1 MQQNSTKTPIISNEE
16 IEQLVG
22 SKHSHFFQNLNPLT
36 LLLLEDEASEENIKE
51 SLTKALK
58 NMSGDLPD
66 NEEVEALYQS
76 LKKIA
81 AYIEQKKLFE

>member
-22 SKHSHFFQNLNPLT
+22 SKHSLFFENLNPLT
-36 LLLLEDEASEENIKE
+36 LLLLKDEASEENIKE
-51 SLTKALK
+51 SLTKVVK
-58 NMSGDLPD
+58 NQSGDLTD

-76 LKKIA
+76 LKKIV
-81 AYIEQKKLFE
+81 AYIANKRA